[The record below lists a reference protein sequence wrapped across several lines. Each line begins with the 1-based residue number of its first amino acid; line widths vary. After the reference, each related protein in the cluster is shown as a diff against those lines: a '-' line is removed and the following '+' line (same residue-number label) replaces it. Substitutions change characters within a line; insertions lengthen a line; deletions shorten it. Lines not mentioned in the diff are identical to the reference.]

1 MTVPRTVWS
10 EYVQRTVQ
18 IHLSSGSPVK
28 PIGFT

>member
-10 EYVQRTVQ
+10 EYVQRTVK
-18 IHLSSGSPVK
+18 IHISSGSPVK

>member
-18 IHLSSGSPVK
+18 IHLASGSPVK